1 MGNFLCGA
9 EISGPYEFQV
19 RPMHVSDVP
28 DNKVTKI
35 KVKMEEQHAE
45 SSEDVTFERCGSDR
59 RMQRWGLEEPVMKFK
74 GKDFQKD
81 TMDIE
86 VVGLD
91 ERPAIPLSRLSL
103 QKDELVM
110 RNICVGKHQLK
121 LMMTLVQAE
130 KNVA

>member
-1 MGNFLCGA
+1 
-9 EISGPYEFQV
+9 
-19 RPMHVSDVP
+19 
-28 DNKVTKI
+28 
-35 KVKMEEQHAE
+35 
-45 SSEDVTFERCGSDR
+45 
-59 RMQRWGLEEPVMKFK
+59 MQRWGLEEPVMKFK